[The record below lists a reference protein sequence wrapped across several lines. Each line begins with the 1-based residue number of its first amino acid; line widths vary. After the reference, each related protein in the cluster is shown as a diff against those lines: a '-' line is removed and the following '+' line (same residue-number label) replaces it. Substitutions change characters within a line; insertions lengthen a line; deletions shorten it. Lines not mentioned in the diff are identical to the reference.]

1 MCPTWLFLARE
12 SIILQSCWTFRDFT
26 VGSFGDYH
34 TKLNQR
40 TYWGCH
46 HTHHQQLQNVRLS
59 FCNQVHVARCG
70 GLYLRVFCYCALL
83 CISSYLHLMS
93 LPASKHLN
101 DASIE
106 GPQLVWGW
114 VIETWL
120 NMLNRLK
127 PYDFPCGHGATN
139 IRLQLSTKYFGVK
152 TFPTG
157 ITILA
162 CQAIRCF
169 LLINLITRIEVT
181 LTPEVII

>member
-1 MCPTWLFLARE
+1 M
-12 SIILQSCWTFRDFT
+12 SRDVEDSTCAFFVIALLT
-26 VGSFGDYH
+26 V
-34 TKLNQR
+34 
-40 TYWGCH
+40 
-46 HTHHQQLQNVRLS
+46 
-59 FCNQVHVARCG
+59 
-70 GLYLRVFCYCALL
+70 LL